1 MLKDL
6 KRKKLPPVLLGVIFI
21 VIVPWILTFTLD
33 LMFLNKFSD
42 KVYVYKKG
50 FCFEN
55 PNKCQVV
62 EDTLGDLNFYC
73 QQGQSAK
80 LIKQG
85 EISFLDNPAK
95 ILSSKKN
102 LEVLE
107 TLISYEGYQYKFIS
121 TSKKDEKKIE
131 LVNCNK
137 SLEAK

>member
-1 MLKDL
+1 M
-6 KRKKLPPVLLGVIFI
+6 KRKKLPPVLLGVILI